1 MKKIMKKL
9 LDNKRKNLTPEPIIS
24 SSETDTSMK
33 LINNTA
39 IGSGPP
45 YKLDITWKEARPHE
59 SIIGDVTDPHVFNS
73 LIKLISAVI
82 KSGLKEYGEHYLD
95 YENTLQLLAICNL
108 ESSAIKR
115 NLHKILNNQ
124 KLGV

>member
-9 LDNKRKNLTPEPIIS
+9 PNNKRKNLNPEPIVL
-24 SSETDTSMK
+24 SSETGTSLK
-33 LINNTA
+33 LA
-39 IGSGPP
+39 IGSGVN
-45 YKLDITWKEARPHE
+45 YKSDITWAEARPGE

-73 LIKLISAVI
+73 VIKLISAVI
-82 KSGLKEYGEHYLD
+82 KSGLKEYGEQYLD

-124 KLGV
+124 KLGVKN

>member
-1 MKKIMKKL
+1 MKKL
-9 LDNKRKNLTPEPIIS
+9 LNNNRKNLNRKPIIS
-24 SSETDTSMK
+24 SSETATSLK
-33 LINNTA
+33 LIDNTA
-39 IGSGPP
+39 IDSGLS
-45 YKLDITWKEARPHE
+45 YKSGITWKEARPDE

-82 KSGLKEYGEHYLD
+82 KSGLKEYGEQYLD

-108 ESSAIKR
+108 ESSAIKK